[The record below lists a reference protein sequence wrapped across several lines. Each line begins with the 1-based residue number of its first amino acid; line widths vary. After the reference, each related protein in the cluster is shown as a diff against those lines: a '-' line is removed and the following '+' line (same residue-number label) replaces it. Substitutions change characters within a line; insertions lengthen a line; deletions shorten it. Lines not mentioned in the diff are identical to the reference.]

1 MYEYVSEKEEKGL
14 EKIQSI
20 STPGR
25 YSSNISLFPLKTRD
39 KI

>member
-1 MYEYVSEKEEKGL
+1 MYVSEKEEKGL
-14 EKIQSI
+14 EKKQSI

-25 YSSNISLFPLKTRD
+25 YSSYILLFPLKTRE

>member
-1 MYEYVSEKEEKGL
+1 MYVSEKEEKGL

-25 YSSNISLFPLKTRD
+25 YSLYIPLFPLNTRD
-39 KI
+39 KV